1 MVLTLRPSKIE
12 RKRTMLDVREA
23 FNLWD
28 CLKLNYD
35 AVEKL
40 EVYTKFAHDKDL
52 IFFINSQLKEIKYQ
66 NNNLINLMRL
76 YAINGPDRGREGS
89 QWVGNQ
95 EAFRDEFIF
104 QEFLIA
110 VQERAEKL
118 LYVSRTC
125 LTNDEIRNF
134 FVVALKTTLETFDV
148 IYKYGKLKGWIGI
161 PPLYLNVSLDVQEK
175 ISCSTVACI
184 WDMLTFRLTT

>member
-1 MVLTLRPSKIE
+1 M
-12 RKRTMLDVREA
+12 A
-23 FNLWD
+23 
-28 CLKLNYD
+28 
-35 AVEKL
+35 
-40 EVYTKFAHDKDL
+40 
-52 IFFINSQLKEIKYQ
+52 
-66 NNNLINLMRL
+66 
-76 YAINGPDRGREGS
+76 PDRGREGS

-104 QEFLIA
+104 QEFFNCCA
-110 VQERAEKL
+110 RNEKL

-161 PPLYLNVSLDVQEK
+161 LL
-175 ISCSTVACI
+175 
-184 WDMLTFRLTT
+184 LT